1 LSAILF
7 GDAAQSTAPSPP
19 TNTGSQ
25 DDATALA
32 KMLQNPIGGL

>member
-1 LSAILF
+1 LSLSAILF
-7 GDAAQSTAPSPP
+7 GAAAQSPAPSPP

-32 KMLQNPIGGL
+32 K